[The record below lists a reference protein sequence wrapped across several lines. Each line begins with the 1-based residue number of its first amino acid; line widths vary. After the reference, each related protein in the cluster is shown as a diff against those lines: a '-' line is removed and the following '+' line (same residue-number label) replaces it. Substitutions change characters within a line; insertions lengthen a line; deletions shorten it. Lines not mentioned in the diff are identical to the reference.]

1 MNTLQLP
8 RSRPQAKLEKSEKYF
23 TGKPCKHG
31 HKSIRMTIDGR
42 CIGCGEMRRLAK
54 TDEDRAEASER
65 SKKYHAENR
74 EVVLIKMRIR
84 NARYYQANKEKVK
97 AQTMKYQSENAGSRT
112 KYKKEWAKQKAKTDP
127 AFKMTLVARRML
139 QRALGVSGQKKYK
152 RTFDHLGY
160 TSEQLVARLESQ
172 FLDGMSWDNYG
183 EWHIDHIKPL
193 SVMAKSGIYDPAVLN
208 ALDNLSPLWA
218 ADNMAKGAKE

>member
-1 MNTLQLP
+1 MNPQDLP
-8 RSRPQAKLEKSEKYF
+8 RSRPAAKLANSQNYY

-31 HKSIRMTIDGR
+31 HVSIRKTFDGSCLGCKKTISSR
-42 CIGCGEMRRLAK
+42 ITPEQ
-54 TDEDRAEASER
+54 RAISNDKSR
-65 SKKYHAENR
+65 QYHADNR
-74 EVVLIKMRIR
+74 EMCLQKMRIR
-84 NARYYQANKEKVK
+84 NAIYYQKNKERVK
-97 AQTMKYQSENAGSRT
+97 AQTLKYQAENAGSRT

-172 FLDGMSWDNYG
+172 FADGMSWDNYG